1 MKKRADKKNKFSLKE
16 QYSQSWNYIRSS
28 RNFIYS
34 VIILFFVFALIG
46 FFVPAPEEFS
56 KIILEYLKEILGETE
71 GLSQVG
77 LIKFIF
83 LNNIQSSF
91 AGMIFGFLFGIFPL
105 IATVFNGYVVGFV
118 SSIAVEQGGIITLLD
133 LLPHGIFELPAIF
146 ISLGL
151 GLKFGTFL
159 FQKNIKKS
167 FNNFF
172 IESMRVFVFVIL
184 PLLIIAA
191 VIEGS
196 LIALNW

>member
-1 MKKRADKKNKFSLKE
+1 MKKRADKKNKFSLRE
-16 QYSQSWNYIRSS
+16 QYSRSWNYIKSS

-34 VIILFFVFALIG
+34 VIVLFLIFSLIG

-56 KIILEYLKEILGETE
+56 KIILDYLKQILGETE
-71 GLSQVG
+71 GLGQFG

-105 IATVFNGYVVGFV
+105 IATVFNGYIVGFV
-118 SSIAVEQGGIITLLD
+118 SAIAVEQGGFVTLLD

-167 FNNFF
+167 FGNFF
-172 IESMRVFVFVIL
+172 VESLRVFVFIVI

-191 VIEGS
+191 IIEGS
-196 LIALNW
+196 LIALS